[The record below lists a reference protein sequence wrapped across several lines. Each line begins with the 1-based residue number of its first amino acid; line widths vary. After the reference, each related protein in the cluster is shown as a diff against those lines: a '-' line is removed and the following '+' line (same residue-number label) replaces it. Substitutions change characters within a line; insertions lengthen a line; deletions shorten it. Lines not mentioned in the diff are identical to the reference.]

1 IKFMKKRKFVGYDIQ
16 KNSRPEI
23 AESGGVSFVIGFAV
37 SSLFL
42 IIFFSVFF
50 EETLIFLITVLL
62 AAIIGFVDDR
72 IKLKSRYKILLSI
85 FSGTAIF
92 IANIPEI
99 GFISI
104 SSPTFPFLDRTRL
117 SFIYPFLIPLLI
129 AIFANTVNMLEGY
142 NGEGSGTSLIAVC
155 FLFICAIIW
164 NSAQGLLFSI
174 PVIAVLIP
182 FFLYNRYPAKAFPGD
197 IGTLSM
203 GAMIACIMLFG
214 SLEVATFCALLIH
227 IFNSFY
233 VIYSVRGFLE
243 SDKIREGKDDIILLE
258 DDRIKASDQKK
269 AALTLPRLILARG
282 PLTEPELVKNF
293 FVISTV
299 CGTFAILSVLFTQ
312 FTVGTINI
320 GIFIIVFICLM
331 IPIVFFMKYFPR
343 VRGIVVLM
351 MILLIAGIVFFFLV
365 EFVILPLPLAEI
377 NLGIII
383 IPVNII
389 FILILGVSGLIGWY
403 YVTIK
408 YFWSQINRMKEEES
422 KKS

>member
-1 IKFMKKRKFVGYDIQ
+1 MKKRKFVGYDIQ